1 MMTAQG
7 QSPGLD
13 SLPPTILVFS
23 LTPQAFTLELEVMED
38 IGVVV
43 VVKGWNAVVAWVV
56 VVVVP
61 MGVVVT

>member
-43 VVKGWNAVVAWVV
+43 VVKGWDTVVAWVV
-56 VVVVP
+56 VP
-61 MGVVVT
+61 LMGIIVT

>member
-43 VVKGWNAVVAWVV
+43 VVKGWNAVVAWG
-56 VVVVP
+56 VVVP
-61 MGVVVT
+61 MGVIVT